1 VKKQLEKKINLK
13 DILPSLGIVIFII
26 LYAYATTLYPGG
38 SQADLHSKGFDWI
51 NNYWCNLMNAQAMNG
66 QLNPAR
72 LISIPAMIILCFS
85 LLSFFFMF
93 SKVLASNS
101 IWRKIIQIS
110 GTISMIFA
118 SLIFTELHDLL
129 TIISSIFGLFTIIGI
144 IIGLTKSNLTM
155 YKWTGGICILFLA
168 FNNYIYYSKV
178 FLSALP
184 LLQKV
189 TFAIFLLWIAGLNW
203 EMSHYK
209 KMES

>member
-1 VKKQLEKKINLK
+1 MKKQLEKKINLK

-110 GTISMIFA
+110 GTISMLFA

-129 TIISSIFGLFTIIGI
+129 TTISSLFGLFTLIGI
-144 IIGLTKSNLTM
+144 ILGLAKSNLTM
-155 YKWTGGICILFLA
+155 YKLTGGICVLFLA

-203 EMSHYK
+203 EMSHDRK
-209 KMES
+209 IEA